1 MLKMDDEIAFTE
13 LTEID
18 LSAVA
23 TLAPLQPPPAMDRK
37 TADEFI
43 CRKDDKIGSGK
54 AKATAERSFDES
66 DVGKRLGWDN
76 FPKALN
82 FSLGL
87 KINCNVGLLIAPFL

>member
-1 MLKMDDEIAFTE
+1 
-13 LTEID
+13 
-18 LSAVA
+18 
-23 TLAPLQPPPAMDRK
+23 MDRK

-43 CRKDDKIGSGK
+43 CGKDDEVGRGK